1 MSDENK
7 IKVYV
12 YSDIDPNEIKNKLS
26 ELEEWVERNQNY
38 SNGNNNQ
45 LWLLKAVL
53 REISDFEYRKYIG
66 EQVDVGGFWQYIEQK
81 LDGKMDGKKEKK
93 EYLCDDCSELNAFPC
108 KHSIVSYKQERLG
121 LNGKECGYFKPK
133 KDSGGEKEGTPIM
146 AEVVVETRTEGEGT
160 HPDSKPP
167 EPKHA
172 TCVECKYYFLKNH
185 FYSLNRCNQC
195 EHNELF
201 EPKEP
206 SENDY
211 RTLMDE
217 LKEEPEFR
225 LGREYERK
233 ELIAEFVNDWK
244 QVFKIIK
251 SHWMSGY
258 QWTRKEANIIEDFD
272 KKWEARSK

>member
-53 REISDFEYRKYIG
+53 RELVEIVRDTRMPRKDVFVDFNRLLA
-66 EQVDVGGFWQYIEQK
+66 K

-233 ELIAEFVNDWK
+233 ELIAEFVKRLKTYAFLEGDDL
-244 QVFKIIK
+244 
-251 SHWMSGY
+251 
-258 QWTRKEANIIEDFD
+258 EDEILY
-272 KKWEARSK
+272 WEARSK